1 VAASRSRALDEW
13 LFFFPASVL
22 RLTCELYVGP
32 LSQPVGCIRQRSNDE
47 GVVKGTQTERIKLLS
62 EVEVLEP
69 LSAQQLEWVAQRTLD
84 RSFQKGE
91 SVYVPGDA
99 SELVYLL
106 LTGRVRLY
114 GMARQREL
122 TFDIIRAGDVFG
134 EVSLTERTQNEHAQA
149 LEASQVGLLELNTFW
164 HLVRENAEFNVR
176 VIRMLGERSRM
187 ARARMTDIA
196 LKESPARLA
205 ALILDLVQSE
215 GVVTREGHYRISTHY
230 THENLAKMI
239 GLKRV
244 AVTRAFGRLQ
254 ESGYVQLRRR
264 QIYVTDLAALKG
276 LATEN

>member
-1 VAASRSRALDEW
+1 
-13 LFFFPASVL
+13 
-22 RLTCELYVGP
+22 
-32 LSQPVGCIRQRSNDE
+32 
-47 GVVKGTQTERIKLLS
+47 VVKGTQTERIKLLA
-62 EVEVLEP
+62 EVDLLEP
-69 LSAQQLEWVAQRTLD
+69 LSAEQLEWAAQRTLN
-84 RSFQKGE
+84 RSFQKGK
-91 SVYVPGDA
+91 SIYTPGDA
-99 SELVYLL
+99 SEVVYLL

-114 GMARQREL
+114 GMVRQQDL
-122 TFDIIRAGDVFG
+122 TFDVIRAGDVFG
-134 EVSLTERTQNEHAQA
+134 EASLMERTQNEHAQA

-205 ALILDLVQSE
+205 ALILDLVQGE

-244 AVTRAFGRLQ
+244 AVTRAFSGLQ
-254 ESGYVQLRRR
+254 ERGYVQLRKR

>member
-1 VAASRSRALDEW
+1 VVNFLS
-13 LFFFPASVL
+13 ASVL

-32 LSQPVGCIRQRSNDE
+32 LRQPVGYIGKRSNDK
-47 GVVKGTQTERIKLLS
+47 GVVKGTQTDRIKLLS

-69 LSAQQLEWVAQRTLD
+69 LSAEQLEWVAQRTLN

-91 SVYVPGDA
+91 SIYLPGDA

-205 ALILDLVQSE
+205 ALILDLVQGE

-239 GLKRV
+239 GLNRV
-244 AVTRAFGRLQ
+244 AVTKAFRGLQ
-254 ESGYVQLRRR
+254 DSGYVQLRRR
-264 QIYVTDLAALKG
+264 RIYVTDLAALKA

>member
-1 VAASRSRALDEW
+1 
-13 LFFFPASVL
+13 
-22 RLTCELYVGP
+22 
-32 LSQPVGCIRQRSNDE
+32 
-47 GVVKGTQTERIKLLS
+47 VVKGTQTERIKLLS
-62 EVEVLEP
+62 EVDLLEP
-69 LSAQQLEWVAQRTLD
+69 LSAEQLEWVAQRTLN

-99 SELVYLL
+99 SEVVYLL

-114 GMARQREL
+114 GMVRQREL
-122 TFDIIRAGDVFG
+122 TFDVIRAGDVFG
-134 EVSLTERTQNEHAQA
+134 EVSLSERTQNEHAQA
-149 LEASQVGLLELNTFW
+149 LEASQVGQLALNTFW
-164 HLVRENAEFNVR
+164 HLVRENAEFNAR

-187 ARARMTDIA
+187 ARGRMIDIA

-205 ALILDLVQSE
+205 ALILDLVQGE

-244 AVTRAFGRLQ
+244 AVTRAFRGLQ
-254 ESGYVQLRRR
+254 DSGYVQLRRR